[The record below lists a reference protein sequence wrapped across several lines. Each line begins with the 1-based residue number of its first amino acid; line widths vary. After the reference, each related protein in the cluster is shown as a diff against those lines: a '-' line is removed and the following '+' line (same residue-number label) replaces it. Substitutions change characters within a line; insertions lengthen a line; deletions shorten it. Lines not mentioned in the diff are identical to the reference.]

1 LENGSDGV
9 VLSATAAPSCPGR
22 IYVEGRDPNKIWGL
36 CSRVPSILAL
46 KGMTLVPLHEWG
58 ELFNTRGE
66 DRCITAQS
74 WVRLRRGPNK
84 GDLAYVLDASINCDH
99 VRIAV
104 MPRMSFTL
112 PANTGSGKGERKRKR
127 TPQRLA
133 PQPFDPIEVKHV
145 HGSDALKQKGD
156 DYYFQKKKFREGM
169 LIQTIQST
177 QTLHRVLNATLDE
190 IKPFIWAG
198 FVTSAAALAMAS
210 AQALASIRPGDRVAF
225 TAGEYAGYRA
235 RVISCNDIVAVVDIL
250 DFDADNKVV
259 YRSPFLWEVPIGHLR
274 RSFYVGEKVY
284 VREDAGEHAGST
296 GCVVVIDGD
305 DQHLTFLEDQTGKL
319 VSALSHLEAN
329 QRIHSNRSTSS
340 AHLSRYTRL
349 FINRLIFPNPDR
361 PVSAHS
367 PVDEFFW
374 VVDTAS
380 KDMSDTC
387 DPSPQASPSSSWM
400 PITKQDHSPSMMLST
415 CKCIR

>member
-1 LENGSDGV
+1 
-9 VLSATAAPSCPGR
+9 
-22 IYVEGRDPNKIWGL
+22 
-36 CSRVPSILAL
+36 
-46 KGMTLVPLHEWG
+46 
-58 ELFNTRGE
+58 
-66 DRCITAQS
+66 
-74 WVRLRRGPNK
+74 
-84 GDLAYVLDASINCDH
+84 
-99 VRIAV
+99 
-104 MPRMSFTL
+104 MSFTL
-112 PANTGSGKGERKRKR
+112 PTNTGSGKGERKRKR

-177 QTLHRVLNATLDE
+177 QTLHRVLDASLDE

-210 AQALASIRPGDRVAF
+210 AQALASASIRPGDRVAL
-225 TAGEYAGYRA
+225 TAGEYAGHRA
-235 RVISCNDIVAVVDIL
+235 RVISCNDIVAVLDIL

-259 YRSPFLWEVPIGHLR
+259 YMPPFLWEEPIRHLR
-274 RSFYVGEKVY
+274 RSFYVEEKVY
-284 VREDAGEHAGST
+284 VREDVGEHAGSI
-296 GCVVVIDGD
+296 GCVLAVDGD
-305 DQHLTFLEDQTGKL
+305 GQHLTFLEDQTGKH

-349 FINRLIFPNPDR
+349 FINRLIFLNPDR

-367 PVDEFFW
+367 LVDEFF
-374 VVDTAS
+374 
-380 KDMSDTC
+380 
-387 DPSPQASPSSSWM
+387 
-400 PITKQDHSPSMMLST
+400 
-415 CKCIR
+415 